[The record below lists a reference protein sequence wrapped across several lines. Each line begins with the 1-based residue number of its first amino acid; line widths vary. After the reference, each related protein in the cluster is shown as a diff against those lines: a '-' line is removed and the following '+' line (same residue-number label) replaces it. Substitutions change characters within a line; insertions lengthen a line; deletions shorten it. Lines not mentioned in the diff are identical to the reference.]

1 MRLRREFIA
10 WRELEGEGVLLD
22 LRSSRYLSTNPVGT
36 MMVGL
41 LQDECTIEELVDAVA
56 TGYEADRTVV
66 ARDVDV
72 FLDQLRDNDLLEA

>member
-1 MRLRREFIA
+1 
-10 WRELEGEGVLLD
+10 
-22 LRSSRYLSTNPVGT
+22 

-41 LQDECTIEELVDAVA
+41 LQDECTVEELVDAVA

>member
-22 LRSSRYLSTNPVGT
+22 LRSSQYLSTNSVGT

-41 LQDECTIEELVDAVA
+41 LHDERTVDELVDAVA
-56 TGYEADRTVV
+56 TDYEVDRTVV
-66 ARDVDV
+66 ARDVAV
-72 FLDQLRDNDLLEA
+72 FLDQLKDNDLLEV